1 MLNNINLKYEMIKTH
16 AVKLSLVQRVERENV
31 AGTHP
36 HEQSRK
42 IHRAVF
48 TGRST
53 LFDEN

>member
-53 LFDEN
+53 P